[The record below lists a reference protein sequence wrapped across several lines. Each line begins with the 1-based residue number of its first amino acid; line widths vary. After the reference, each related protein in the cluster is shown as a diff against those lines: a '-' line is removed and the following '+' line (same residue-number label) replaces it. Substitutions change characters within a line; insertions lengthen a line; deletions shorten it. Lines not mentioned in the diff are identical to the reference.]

1 LCCAPADPL
10 VSLYSSLLAPEIAKW
25 TPQPRVQQAINSACT
40 LLQTT
45 KKSASYAPLLSA
57 SAPTLLSSLCLT
69 FKAHSTFTVSPSFL
83 TTLISFI
90 LFNKATQLVRPTTQ
104 LLIQLSTPPPSE
116 LQQSAVW
123 RAPKQ
128 AGTAAK
134 QLLDKWN
141 SAGIP
146 DDDMDLLLLLPGLSK
161 AAGAPQM
168 HPSLQEQLE
177 SNLFDK
183 SQMMVSE
190 DVFKMVS

>member
-1 LCCAPADPL
+1 
-10 VSLYSSLLAPEIAKW
+10 
-25 TPQPRVQQAINSACT
+25 
-40 LLQTT
+40 
-45 KKSASYAPLLSA
+45 
-57 SAPTLLSSLCLT
+57 
-69 FKAHSTFTVSPSFL
+69 
-83 TTLISFI
+83 
-90 LFNKATQLVRPTTQ
+90 
-104 LLIQLSTPPPSE
+104 
-116 LQQSAVW
+116 
-123 RAPKQ
+123 
-128 AGTAAK
+128 
-134 QLLDKWN
+134 LLDKWN